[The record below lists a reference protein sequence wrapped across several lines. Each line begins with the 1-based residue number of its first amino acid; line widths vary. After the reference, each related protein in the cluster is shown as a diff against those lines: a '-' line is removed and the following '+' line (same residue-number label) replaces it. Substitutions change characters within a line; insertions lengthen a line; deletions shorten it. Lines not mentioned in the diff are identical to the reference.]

1 MKPKRRIVAAIDFS
15 EPSAHALKEAARLS
29 NGDDGKL
36 TVIHVIDS
44 RVLEHFEER
53 MPFHEG
59 DMKAEIGKRLVSF
72 IQATLGPESGGYLLR
87 VVLRHPFDESQRV
100 LREDAADML
109 VMGVHGPEGGVHRV
123 GGIASK
129 CVRKAPVDVMLVRE
143 RPHGKPYKRV
153 LACVDFSENSR
164 KAAERAIVIAREDDA
179 PIEFIHV
186 YVPLPSRFPM
196 ADYIGG
202 NFTIVSDSDMMN
214 AAKVQL
220 HKFLEPLLA
229 EAPELTVTE
238 SVKSRTSVAHGIVDY
253 ADECGADLLVLGT
266 RGRTGIDS
274 LLLGTVA
281 EKTIR
286 LCNCSTLSI
295 KPDGFHYVS

>member
-15 EPSAHALKEAARLS
+15 DPSAHALKEAARLS

-53 MPFHEG
+53 MPFDEG
-59 DMKAEIGKRLVSF
+59 DMKAEIGKRLLSF
-72 IQATLGPESGGYLLR
+72 IQTTLGSETGEYLLR
-87 VVLRHPFDESQRV
+87 VVRGHPFDEILRM

-109 VMGVHGPEGGVHRV
+109 VMGAHGPEGEVHRV
-123 GGIASK
+123 GSIAAK

-143 RPHGKPYKRV
+143 RQHGKPFKKV

-164 KAAERAIVIAREDDA
+164 KAAVKAIEIALEDDA

-202 NFTIVSDSDMMN
+202 NFTLISDSDMMA

-220 HKFLEPLLA
+220 HKFLAPLLA
-229 EAPELTVTE
+229 EAPGLRATE
-238 SVKSRTSVAHGIVDY
+238 NVKSRTSVAHGIVDY
-253 ADECGADLLVLGT
+253 VNECGADLLVLGT
-266 RGRTGIDS
+266 RGRTGIKS

-281 EKTIR
+281 EKAIR

-295 KPDGFHYVS
+295 KPDGFHYSN